1 MATLLWKLILPHL
14 GGPMLLKWSIIFAI
28 LSRLWLFG
36 YGSFRDLFIY
46 LLKDFIDGDLF
57 TCSVHISP
65 FTELFNRFCM
75 YTKGDFF
82 LYHSLLYLHDIQR
95 CAEDFLLD
103 EGALETE
110 SPVRPSDI
118 SAWAWLGSGQWVVWH
133 RRRVWAGSRNLASS
147 DSNSKRAPY
156 TH

>member
-1 MATLLWKLILPHL
+1 MKTDSSPFGWSYVTEMEYNFCHSFPTLAVWI
-14 GGPMLLKWSIIFAI
+14 WIIQRFI
-28 LSRLWLFG
+28 H
-36 YGSFRDLFIY
+36 LFICWRI
-46 LLKDFIDGDLF
+46 IDLC

-82 LYHSLLYLHDIQR
+82 LHHSLLYLHDIQR

-118 SAWAWLGSGQWVVWH
+118 SGWAWLGSGQWVVWH

>member
-1 MATLLWKLILPHL
+1 M
-14 GGPMLLKWSIIFAI
+14 
-28 LSRLWLFG
+28 
-36 YGSFRDLFIY
+36 
-46 LLKDFIDGDLF
+46 IDGDLC
-57 TCSVHISP
+57 TYSVHISP

-110 SPVRPSDI
+110 SPVARVTFQPGPG
-118 SAWAWLGSGQWVVWH
+118 WAAGSG
-133 RRRVWAGSRNLASS
+133 
-147 DSNSKRAPY
+147 
-156 TH
+156 